1 MRVQHHFGNVS
12 IQRLVEI
19 IICCTASKKLKL
31 KISKTNQGFE
41 FPDLKNL
48 YTHFIGK
55 LLVTDQRNIFSF
67 CANEQTYQQT
77 KKHLSALD
85 PPFSRGGNRMN
96 NRSKNQAL
104 IRRMHTIAKND
115 NESLSKGSDVD
126 CIEQEA
132 TLLRQNFDQRQS
144 YR

>member
-1 MRVQHHFGNVS
+1 
-12 IQRLVEI
+12 
-19 IICCTASKKLKL
+19 
-31 KISKTNQGFE
+31 
-41 FPDLKNL
+41 
-48 YTHFIGK
+48 
-55 LLVTDQRNIFSF
+55 
-67 CANEQTYQQT
+67 
-77 KKHLSALD
+77 
-85 PPFSRGGNRMN
+85 MN